1 MHLHDAIAAHTFS
14 RLDDPRIEHF
24 RLDDLLGE
32 DVGPRLIADLQL
44 IFQPLRNDQQRAFA
58 FALQQRVGGDRGA
71 HLDGFD
77 RVGRDRSAGR
87 DAQELPDAFER
98 CVVINAGVL
107 RQHFA
112 REYLTGWCARND
124 VRECAAAIDPEI
136 PFARA
141 RFRRLGC
148 HGMILTAENIV
159 NVSQKFAHLTK
170 NVNNI
175 LTNYQ

>member
-58 FALQQRVGGDRGA
+58 FALQQRVGRDRGA

-77 RVGRDRSAGR
+77 RVGRDRSVGR
-87 DAQELPDAFER
+87 DA
-98 CVVINAGVL
+98 
-107 RQHFA
+107 
-112 REYLTGWCARND
+112 
-124 VRECAAAIDPEI
+124 
-136 PFARA
+136 
-141 RFRRLGC
+141 
-148 HGMILTAENIV
+148 
-159 NVSQKFAHLTK
+159 
-170 NVNNI
+170 
-175 LTNYQ
+175 